1 MISVLLPVYNGE
13 KFVDESIKS
22 VLNQTF
28 KDFELLIG
36 FNGTVDNSKKIAEA
50 IDDSRIRIF
59 DYGTDKGKPKTLN
72 KLLNESKYDIIALQD
87 DDDLWDCEKLELQL
101 PLIKDHDIVGS
112 QIMYIDEE
120 GYHPTKFGRGP
131 NLLTNSESISA
142 SMLNLQNNIANS
154 SSLIKKQPLI
164 DVEGWD
170 ESMPALE
177 DIDLWIRMAK
187 RGYKFINSEKILVLH
202 RIHETSNFNA
212 QKWDE
217 KELLKKH
224 L

>member
-13 KFVDESIKS
+13 KFVEESIKS

-28 KDFELLIG
+28 KDIELLIG
-36 FNGTVDNSKKIAEA
+36 FNGTVDDSKKIAESFK
-50 IDDSRIRIF
+50 DSRIKIF
-59 DYGTDKGKPKTLN
+59 DYQTEKGKPKTLN
-72 KLLNESKYDIIALQD
+72 RLLKESKYDIIALQD
-87 DDDLWDCEKLELQL
+87 DDDLWEHKKLELQL
-101 PLIKDHDIVGS
+101 PLIKNYDVVGS
-112 QIMYIDEE
+112 QIIYIDEQ
-120 GYHPTKFGRGP
+120 GRSPTRIGSGP
-131 NLLTNSESISA
+131 KLSTDSQSIND

-187 RGYKFINSEKILVLH
+187 KGYKFTNSDKILVFH
-202 RIHETSNFNA
+202 RIHDTSNFNA
-212 QKWDE
+212 QTWDE
-217 KELLKKH
+217 RELLKKH
-224 L
+224 I